1 MTEARFCR
9 PRPTLTAKER
19 EIAIAAIGARV
30 SGSPADA
37 AAQLL
42 SGIAVLDGNHLPI
55 LVWPNGLSMEEAAD
69 WHERNGKECR
79 LRAQRF
85 SERMA
90 GVNSNARTVP
100 AEHSDPTQKP
110 NESARPPQ
118 YPVSSAPNHLEAG
131 TGNHLP
137 EDRQLHSEAS
147 VAASDLE
154 INLKFQPGPDDQ
166 FYAAGFSVRVD

>member
-1 MTEARFCR
+1 MTEARYCR
-9 PRPTLTAKER
+9 PRPPLTAKER
-19 EIAIAAIGARV
+19 EVAIAAIGARV

-55 LVWPNGLSMEEAAD
+55 LVWPTGLSLEEAAV
-69 WHERNGKECR
+69 WHEHNGKECR

-90 GVNSNARTVP
+90 GVNSSARTFP
-100 AEHSDPTQKP
+100 AEHSDLTQKS
-110 NESARPPQ
+110 NEPAQPLR

-131 TGNHLP
+131 TDNHLP
-137 EDRQLHSEAS
+137 EDRQPHSEAND
-147 VAASDLE
+147 AC
-154 INLKFQPGPDDQ
+154 
-166 FYAAGFSVRVD
+166 

>member
-9 PRPTLTAKER
+9 PRPTMTAKER

-55 LVWPNGLSMEEAAD
+55 LVWPTGLSMDEAAA
-69 WHERNGKECR
+69 WHEREGQDYR

-90 GVNSNARTVP
+90 GVSSNALTP
-100 AEHSDPTQKP
+100 LAEHSDLSQKS

-118 YPVSSAPNHLEAG
+118 YPTSSAPNHLEEG
-131 TGNHLP
+131 TGNRLP
-137 EDRQLHSEAS
+137 GDQPLHAES
-147 VAASDLE
+147 SD
-154 INLKFQPGPDDQ
+154 
-166 FYAAGFSVRVD
+166 AC